1 MDIRFLN
8 LEYLFL
14 LIYNLLTGQ
23 HETSIPGHLLEY
35 WETYKIIATFLTLF
49 LATGIIYC
57 VVRIFQIRKEERA
70 ELGIIFKPVTSE
82 EKQNTDWE
90 RILEHSKSDN
100 PNDWKQAII
109 DADVLL
115 EKMVDVMGYRGEN
128 LGEKLKQIEQSDF
141 KNLDNAWEAHK
152 VRNQIAHAGSNFV
165 LTEREA
171 RRVIDLYRQAFEEF
185 KFLEN

>member
-128 LGEKLKQIEQSDF
+128 LGEKLKQIEQ
-141 KNLDNAWEAHK
+141 NLMQLQKTHK
-152 VRNQIAHAGSNFV
+152 QEHLKLMQEQMHKHQKESKQENNIQLSQNGHLSKENF
-165 LTEREA
+165 
-171 RRVIDLYRQAFEEF
+171 
-185 KFLEN
+185 